1 MASEARRH
9 IKSLLV
15 GYEKFED
22 AGKESASFNGFQ
34 EDDDNDNFKNNGFYE
49 QNNSSSCF
57 YEQNNVHHAF

>member
-15 GYEKFED
+15 GQEKCED

-34 EDDDNDNFKNNGFYE
+34 DDDDNDNLKNNWFYE
-49 QNNSSSCF
+49 QNKQLIMF
-57 YEQNNVHHAF
+57 L